1 MISFIY
7 NFTIVFN
14 SLLLYIVCSLYN
26 IFMIISYFNYLNVY
40 SPLKLIL
47 SLNFINDFAN
57 IASGKKYP
65 LKLIIPAY

>member
-7 NFTIVFN
+7 NFTIFFN

-47 SLNFINDFAN
+47 SLNFINDLAN

>member
-7 NFTIVFN
+7 NFTIFFN